1 MKLTTLL
8 ARRRALREQ
17 ALLSNLAFALKH
29 LTEIVGRIER
39 ARLHGQVRL
48 LQAAPE
54 EDRLENTLL
63 AEQGSQSVIE
73 EHFTDRDI
81 DDFVDAVGYATSE
94 AFVDEVFDLRE
105 VDARF
110 LQPVRRKLEDYEV
123 DIDLPEA
130 TRNPRSVNEG
140 E

>member
-81 DDFVDAVGYATSE
+81 DDFVDAVGYATGE